1 MSQMKDKGVSVWV
14 RRRGRTWSDWWSW
27 LCYAS
32 FIARMLVLWLCWFYT
47 VELVSTW
54 VVTGFIGPYNHH
66 TTLPGMY
73 SNTTRVAHYCSP
85 GTWVPLIRENGWT
98 TLGTRRLQLTLT
110 AKPIIGATWILNL
123 SQPDHISNNKQVIS
137 STYTGN
143 NRTAP
148 TIVTADLSDGYIPG
162 TYLLTVD
169 LY

>member
-1 MSQMKDKGVSVWV
+1 MK
-14 RRRGRTWSDWWSW
+14 W
-27 LCYAS
+27 LMVVVVLCVVHCAYAR
-32 FIARMLVLWLCWFYT
+32 FVALLVLHGRARKYMGGNWIYRP
-47 VELVSTW
+47 VQPS
-54 VVTGFIGPYNHH
+54 HH
-66 TTLPGMY
+66 TTWY
-73 SNTTRVAHYCSP
+73 VQQHYEGCSLLLTWHL
-85 GTWVPLIRENGWT
+85 GTVPLIRENGWT

-148 TIVTADLSDGYIPG
+148 TIVTADLSGGYIPG

-169 LY
+169 L